1 MTMCTIILKGNKQ
14 YKHVL
19 CNWNGLAS
27 IKFGL
32 GASFLA
38 LSLVDRNSPG
48 GLGGGG
54 VCHTVENPEGRRGNS
69 LPQKTENP
77 GRRGVL
83 SEISICGRVW
93 IFSGTTHC

>member
-48 GLGGGG
+48 GLGGGVFVIRWKIKRAGG
-54 VCHTVENPEGRRGNS
+54 VIAYLKKRKIRGGGGS
-69 LPQKTENP
+69 
-77 GRRGVL
+77 
-83 SEISICGRVW
+83 
-93 IFSGTTHC
+93 